1 MWSSDQSA
9 VAVASARATVAA
21 NDVADRVH
29 VARDDLLGLRADAS
43 ASFIALNP
51 PFHSGAA
58 VTDQLAPRLFAD
70 AARVLRPGGTL
81 WCVWN
86 SALRYRPVLGRVVG
100 PTEQIARDAK
110 FTVTVS
116 TRR

>member
-1 MWSSDQSA
+1 VWSSDQSA

-51 PFHSGAA
+51 PFHPVRPSPTSSRHGCSRMPPASCVRAGSCGASGTRTAIP
-58 VTDQLAPRLFAD
+58 TR
-70 AARVLRPGGTL
+70 AR
-81 WCVWN
+81 
-86 SALRYRPVLGRVVG
+86 AVVG